1 MSKPKFSKS
10 ISTPIPTNGAA
21 KNPRA
26 KKRKENSTARTR
38 TCFCETSIPT
48 NTPHRTSAI
57 AKNPRIKMSN
67 SLPNTLSNPKNHKH
81 KTTMKTQVHA
91 NNSFVKLK
99 AYSKIYSS
107 ANHLKLSTDPKH
119 QNYNENHSS
128 LTLYTLLSNI
138 CCPSLVNQ

>member
-26 KKRKENSTARTR
+26 NKRKENSTARTR
-38 TCFCETSIPT
+38 TCFCETNIPT

-57 AKNPRIKMSN
+57 AENQRIKMSN
-67 SLPNTLSNPKNHKH
+67 SLPNTLSNLKNHKH

-107 ANHLKLSTDPKH
+107 ANYLKLSTDPKH